1 MTGNGQTDCG
11 KAQSAKEKKDA
22 IRRRTLAWR
31 RSLDAGDTGKLS
43 AGLCSRLTA
52 FLEEAWPK
60 EIPIL
65 AYAAVRG
72 EADLSACCRRLL
84 EDGKK
89 LYFPRVRGEEMD
101 FVRVR
106 DLKKDLM
113 PGAFGVPEP
122 VGEEIFSEGRA
133 LALIPGVV
141 FDAGGA
147 RAGYGKGYYDRY
159 LAARR
164 DIVKIGICYQGQI
177 CESLPADPWDIYMD
191 AIVTEQSV
199 YQMERRALWN

>member
-1 MTGNGQTDCG
+1 MTGNSQTDCG

-52 FLEEAWPK
+52 FLEEAWAK

-89 LYFPRVRGEEMD
+89 LYFPRVRGDEMD

-106 DLKKDLM
+106 DLKEDLM
-113 PGAFGVPEP
+113 PGLSVCRNLWGRRSSPKGVPW
-122 VGEEIFSEGRA
+122 R
-133 LALIPGVV
+133 
-141 FDAGGA
+141 
-147 RAGYGKGYYDRY
+147 
-159 LAARR
+159 
-164 DIVKIGICYQGQI
+164 
-177 CESLPADPWDIYMD
+177 
-191 AIVTEQSV
+191 
-199 YQMERRALWN
+199 